1 MERMDSREQKI
12 KEMIEERK
20 QQLAEHESGRTLL
33 DTEVNTH
40 RNQLTSTI
48 YLFQL
53 YLNFVMQNHA
63 RVKRQIVNFGRKL
76 EQMQGMSAQVSLYA
90 FV

>member
-40 RNQLTSTI
+40 RN
-48 YLFQL
+48 
-53 YLNFVMQNHA
+53 
-63 RVKRQIVNFGRKL
+63 
-76 EQMQGMSAQVSLYA
+76 
-90 FV
+90 